1 MEGIKLYFKKKVYLI
16 SFIFIVVIFSETRAF
31 ERHLYVVGPLDN
43 SPFEFVNREGTQ
55 VGFSIDLFRRAAA
68 RKNLKYEI
76 ELLPVSE
83 MLDAINQGKPDVILG
98 SISDLNS
105 SYSLAWP
112 YLFIDFRIAVLKY
125 SRVNNIGDLKNKKA
139 AFIGS
144 MYLYELFK
152 NDFEKSFN
160 LEISYYENHNP
171 ALKELYSGTYDAVIY
186 TLYNGLS
193 SIKDSGP
200 GGLRTIPVSF
210 GTYEYSFGVKND
222 NLQLLALL
230 SDALVESD
238 SSGFV
243 RTSFRKWFP
252 SVMYNNYFQGFN
264 IYILAAAAGLLVFIV
279 FFFLNNTI
287 LNRRIR
293 DHTEKLNSSLAEL
306 QDAQILLKD
315 NERKFKTIFEKSPA
329 GLIILDSSGKVV
341 LFNNMLV
348 EIFGLL
354 NPEELYHMNLGE
366 IAGVSEQFYERLKG
380 SKNVKHEIEY
390 SFDRAKNAGGYKTYR
405 SGIAVLEVIVQV
417 IPLSSS
423 PGETGYLCQF
433 KDITETKRLMD
444 EIRRSS
450 EQYKLTFE
458 AINDGLWDWD
468 IKTGNIFFNRRIFT
482 MLGYIKEVFP
492 QNITT
497 WQNLIHPDDRQ
508 GMMRTI
514 LDKIRQDMS
523 FVLEYR
529 MRKKDGSWL
538 WVEGRGQTIEW
549 DSNGDPSR
557 VIGTHTDISRKK
569 EIEFK
574 LIREK
579 EKAQRNEELKTIF
592 LHNVSHEIRTPLNGI
607 IGFSRMLAMP
617 NLDSETRG
625 MYSKLIEANSD
636 QIMNILSDIVDY
648 SLIEKGMIQI
658 HKEEFSCRELMHRIF
673 ELVSHKAEKAIR
685 SDVRII
691 CRNLT
696 DEKDFIF
703 YSDRE
708 RILQVMENLISNS
721 LRFTGR
727 GFIEFGYSVSSD
739 EIRFFVIDEGLSIG
753 AEEADN
759 FFDRYSSDPT
769 RGRSRD
775 IGISIAGDIV
785 ETLGGVIH
793 VDPFDREGVLFYFVF
808 PINEKKDPVIR
819 GETDLKDKKI
829 LIADDNYLI
838 FFHLSEF
845 LRTFGIES
853 IYAQNGY
860 EAIEIIKE
868 RDDIDTVL
876 MDMQMPGIDGISALK
891 EVKKI
896 RSTVP
901 VIIQTGHVRKEQVD
915 AYFSAGCDNVIEK
928 PIDEDILVDKL
939 TEAIQKRGK

>member
-1 MEGIKLYFKKKVYLI
+1 MYFNNKVILSFFCLI
-16 SFIFIVVIFSETRAF
+16 FLILSETPAF
-31 ERHLYVVGPLDN
+31 ERHLYVIGPQN
-43 SPFEFVNREGTQ
+43 NPPFEFVNSEGTQ

-68 RKNLKYEI
+68 KKNLKYEI
-76 ELLPVSE
+76 DLVPLTE
-83 MLDAINQGKPDVILG
+83 MIKLINESKPDVILG
-98 SISDLNS
+98 SIPDFNS
-105 SYSLAWP
+105 SYRLAWP
-112 YLFIDFRIAVLKY
+112 YLFIDFRISVLKY
-125 SRVNNIGDLKNKKA
+125 SKVNNIGDLKNKKA

-144 MYLYELFK
+144 MYLYELFR

-160 LEISYYENHNP
+160 MEIVFYENHNI
-171 ALKELYSGTYDAVIY
+171 ALKELYAGTYDAVIS
-186 TLYNGLS
+186 TLFNGRS

-200 GGLRTIPVSF
+200 GGLRTLPVSF
-210 GTYEYSFGVKND
+210 GTYEYSFAVRGD
-222 NLQLLALL
+222 NPRLLALL

-243 RTSFRKWFP
+243 STSFRKWFP
-252 SVMYNNYFQGFN
+252 SVMYNSYFQEVN
-264 IYILAAAAGLLVFIV
+264 LYVLAAAAGLLVFIG
-279 FFFLNNTI
+279 FFFLNNKI

-293 DHTEKLNSSLAEL
+293 DHTEKLNTSLAEL
-306 QDAQILLKD
+306 QEAQTLLKD
-315 NERKFKTIFEKSPA
+315 NERKFKTIFEQSPA
-329 GLIILDSSGKVV
+329 GLIIINSSGEVL
-341 LFNNMLV
+341 LFNNKLI

-354 NPEELYHMNLGE
+354 NPEELYRMKLGDV
-366 IAGVSEQFYERLKG
+366 AGVSEQFYERLKG

-390 SFDRAKNAGGYKTYR
+390 SFDRAGISGGYRTSK
-405 SGIAVLEVIVQV
+405 SGTIILEIIVQAV
-417 IPLSSS
+417 PISSKS
-423 PGETGYLCQF
+423 GETGYLCQF
-433 KDITETKRLMD
+433 KDITETKKLMD

-450 EQYKLTFE
+450 EQYRLTFE

-468 IKTGNIFFNRRIFT
+468 IKTGNIFFNRRIFS
-482 MLGYIKEVFP
+482 MLGYIKEIFP
-492 QNITT
+492 QNVTT
-497 WQNLIHPDDRQ
+497 WQNLIHPEDRPD
-508 GMMRTI
+508 MIRTI

-523 FVLEYR
+523 FVIEYR

-549 DSNGDPSR
+549 DSNGEPVR

-579 EKAQRNEELKTIF
+579 EKAQKNEELKTIF

-617 NLDSETRG
+617 NLDPETRG

-648 SLIEKGMIQI
+648 SLIEKEGIKIQK
-658 HKEEFSCRELMHRIF
+658 HEFSCNELMHRIF
-673 ELVSHKAEKAIR
+673 EMISHKAEKTIR
-685 SDVRII
+685 SEVKII

-696 DEKDFIF
+696 DERDFIF
-703 YSDRE
+703 YSDMD

-727 GFIEFGYSVSSD
+727 GFIEFGYSVSD
-739 EIRFFVIDEGLSIG
+739 GGIRFFVLDEGLSIG
-753 AEEADN
+753 VEEAEN

-785 ETLGGVIH
+785 EALGGTIH
-793 VDPFDREGVLFYFVF
+793 VDPFNHEGVMFYFVF
-808 PINEKKDPVIR
+808 PISEKNYGVNGR
-819 GETDLKDKKI
+819 ETGLKDKKI
-829 LIADDNYLI
+829 LVVDDNYLI

-845 LRTFGIES
+845 LRSYGSES
-853 IYAQNGY
+853 LYAQNGY

-868 RDDIDTVL
+868 RDDIDAVL

-896 RSTVP
+896 RAAVP

-928 PIDEDILVDKL
+928 PIDENLLVDKL
-939 TEAIQKRGK
+939 TEAINKSGK